1 MSNVLSGLGRIKG
14 SNPERFTYVLLDT
27 AAGTVKKM
35 AFMSEAELREWLG
48 EKIYSEGEIQLII
61 EEARKNEVL

>member
-1 MSNVLSGLGRIKG
+1 MVNVLPGLGRIKG
-14 SNPERFTYVLLDT
+14 SNPETFIYVLLDM

-48 EKIYSEGEIQLII
+48 EKIYSEVEINLII

>member
-1 MSNVLSGLGRIKG
+1 MSNILPGLGKVKG
-14 SNPERFTYVLLDT
+14 SHPEKFIYVLPDM

-48 EKIYSEGEIQLII
+48 EKIFSEAEIDLII
-61 EEARKNEVL
+61 EEARKNEVS